1 MFRAGKRAILAR
13 IIGALNRGPA
23 GPEQA
28 RHCAPSLS
36 FSLDIACALP
46 SRSCV
51 GKETREKA
59 KTARAHTRERVSAIY
74 ASRDPALTMASIVYL
89 EIAAGNESSLEVFR
103 MPSFVPRERER
114 ERVREIERERRSL
127 WIKRCH
133 CLDGASVSI
142 LCPAFVSKDTSQKC
156 QDRPVVCSTD
166 YRPFIGTARYVLHP
180 SLNSQIRRF
189 PIESRG
195 SIRASIRQSDDPR
208 ETVQCAA
215 VISLFLN
222 RLSVFDDYIR
232 HGDVAEFC
240 VTTAISVVRETLLQF
255 DI

>member
-114 ERVREIERERRSL
+114 ERVREIEREEKPLDQAVSLSRR
-127 WIKRCH
+127 CV
-133 CLDGASVSI
+133 GVYSVSC
-142 LCPAFVSKDTSQKC
+142 LRLERHFAEVPRSTGCLLHGLPA
-156 QDRPVVCSTD
+156 
-166 YRPFIGTARYVLHP
+166 IH
-180 SLNSQIRRF
+180 
-189 PIESRG
+189 
-195 SIRASIRQSDDPR
+195 
-208 ETVQCAA
+208 
-215 VISLFLN
+215 
-222 RLSVFDDYIR
+222 R
-232 HGDVAEFC
+232 HGSLRSPPVLEF
-240 VTTAISVVRETLLQF
+240 S
-255 DI
+255 D